1 MLRRPEPRAVDRD
14 SDEGARFELAP
25 HFETRATARLQTP
38 CARPSLGR
46 PRACSS
52 LTTVPDSRE
61 PPTVDRL
68 ERPPA
73 DSNVPPADSSADSPV
88 ADSSGA
94 DSSVLGRRLV
104 GPGS

>member
-14 SDEGARFELAP
+14 SDEGARFKLAP

-38 CARPSLGR
+38 CARALVRVSRR

-73 DSNVPPADSSADSPV
+73 DANVPSRPPTRPPTLYV
-88 ADSSGA
+88 ARTSER
-94 DSSVLGRRLV
+94 LPRRV
-104 GPGS
+104 